1 VSGTTSRAHD
11 AAPGWRESCLFYFD
25 FACWARMLRYAWSES
40 DARRKR
46 KLFSLLLLRVPLIAG
61 INAICFALDPI
72 LFPGLRETAIHE
84 PVFVIGHARSGT
96 THLHDLLYRD
106 SERFSCFL
114 MYELFWPSLL
124 PKKLIRLFARVD
136 EQWLGGL
143 FERRARAK
151 SDARYSKTQDAH
163 HQASDYPE
171 EDDGILTY
179 SCSSGSWSL
188 RVPDL
193 SIVSFHY
200 VDEWPDRKRRRMMSF
215 YRECIRRQ
223 LYLNGPG
230 KIHLSKNP
238 TFTGRIES
246 LIEFF
251 PDAKFIIPYR
261 NPLETIP
268 SLLKLMR
275 GFWKIRGVTEE
286 RMQKGFER
294 LVEQSLHSYE
304 YPDEVLDHHPE
315 LTLAEVDYRDLIS
328 HPKQVVRRVYADL
341 GFAMSPDFEAIL
353 DEAQRKAGQHE
364 TRHRYSLA
372 EFGLDEGEIRQRL
385 APLFERFDWPS
396 VAPREESA
404 VEAALDTPG
413 GSGRDETQQG

>member
-1 VSGTTSRAHD
+1 M
-11 AAPGWRESCLFYFD
+11 FYFD
-25 FACWARMLRYAWSES
+25 FACWGRMLRYAWNEADS
-40 DARRKR
+40 RRKR

-61 INAICFALDPI
+61 INAICFPLDPI
-72 LFPGLRETAIHE
+72 FFPDLRKTEICE
-84 PVFVIGHARSGT
+84 PVFVIGHGRSGT
-96 THLHDLLYRD
+96 THLHDLLYQD
-106 SERFSCFL
+106 KERFSCFM
-114 MYELFWPSLL
+114 MYELFWPSLI
-124 PKKLIRLFARVD
+124 PKKLIRLFARLD
-136 EQWLGGL
+136 ERVLGGF
-143 FERRARAK
+143 FERRAQAK

-163 HQASDYPE
+163 HQAADHPE

-193 SIVSFHY
+193 KVVGFHY
-200 VDEWPDRKRRRMMSF
+200 IDDWPDRKRRRMMGH

-223 LYLNGPG
+223 LYLNGPE

-238 TFTGRIES
+238 TFTGRIAS

-286 RMQKGFER
+286 RMEKGFE
-294 LVEQSLHSYE
+294 LLIEQSLHSYW
-304 YPDEVLDHHPE
+304 YPDEILDRHPE
-315 LTLAEVDYRDLIS
+315 LTVTEIDYRDLIA
-328 HPKQVVRRVYADL
+328 HPKQVVRSVYADL
-341 GFAMSPDFEAIL
+341 GYEMSPEYEAIL
-353 DEAQRKAGQHE
+353 DEAQAGAGRHE
-364 TRHRYSLA
+364 TRHSYSLE
-372 EFGLDEGEIRQRL
+372 EFGLDEAEIRKQL

-396 VAPREESA
+396 QDASDNPLSIPPASSISISPE
-404 VEAALDTPG
+404 
-413 GSGRDETQQG
+413 QGNPTS